1 MADGRVI
8 IEAILD
14 TVNVSKN
21 VKNLGKQLDGISWK
35 NIAEGDKKAQA
46 LAGAFKSTGV
56 ACTASLTTP
65 IVAAGKAAFSVA
77 TDYESATSRIQAAFG
92 VTRAEAER
100 FSGIGK
106 SIYENGWGTSLDE
119 VNDALIQCKSTLRDV
134 SDEDL
139 STVTTNA
146 LMLSQTFGADV
157 NESIRGVNALMEG
170 FGLSAD
176 EATDLMTAGMQRG
189 LNYTDELG
197 DNLSEYSV
205 RWGEAGMSASQYF
218 SLLEAGT
225 SNGAYNLDKVGDYL
239 NEFLT
244 ALSDG
249 RMEESIGQFSE
260 GTQQVFENFKSG
272 GATAEDVLNAVLG
285 DITQMPNEYDKA
297 ALASTLWS
305 SLGED
310 NAMGMIESLAGVQDS
325 FGDVGGA
332 AQQAA
337 EDASDNFNTKAMTAV
352 RDLQGAIEPL
362 GGVLLNLMGPVTDV
376 AGAFASWL
384 GGMSPQAQ
392 TAVVA
397 ILGIVASIGPAMIGI
412 GNLVGSVKQ
421 IGDAFQAAGKVGSS
435 ALDLITKHPVVAAIA
450 LIVAAVITLWN
461 TNEDFRN
468 AVMAIWDAIG
478 SAFQTAVSVAGEVA
492 ASIAG
497 FFGGL
502 AETLGGVWDGIV
514 SAVGSAIDGIAAF
527 FQGLADTAANV
538 WDGICSAVQVA
549 VMLLASILNLA
560 VQVLLIPWNFIWQNF
575 GETLTAAWD
584 GICSTV
590 QAALDAVN
598 LVITTVLTAV
608 SEWWSSVWA
617 AVSAVAEA
625 VWSAIVAAVTLYIT
639 NVQTAISTILA
650 VIQAVWSTV
659 WGAISSTAS
668 AIWSAISGAASAF
681 ISSVLSVISSVLSAI
696 QSVWS
701 SVWSAVSSTASGIWN
716 GIRSAIGSAV
726 NAISSTISSVF
737 NAVRSTTEGVWNG
750 IKSTITGAIDGA
762 KNVVRSGLDAISGFF
777 SGLHL
782 SFPSIKLPHFS
793 ISGSFSLDPPS
804 VPSFGIQ
811 WYANGGVFNGATI
824 AGIGEA
830 GPEMALPLNQRSIA
844 PFAKAIAGAMPGGQ
858 GATVYQFGDINVNMS
873 ELRDLATLEDFV
885 NLVLQAKRANPTRTR
900 G

>member
-14 TVNVSKN
+14 TVNVQKN
-21 VKNLGKQLDGISWK
+21 VKSLGKQLDGISWK
-35 NIAEGDKKAQA
+35 NIAAGDEKAQA
-46 LAGAFKSTGV
+46 LAGAFKGAGV
-56 ACTASLTTP
+56 ACTASLTAP
-65 IVAAGKAAFSVA
+65 IVAAGRAAFSVA
-77 TDYESATSRIQAAFG
+77 SDYESATSRIQAAFG

-106 SIYENGWGTSLDE
+106 TIYENGWGTSLDE

-139 STVTTNA
+139 GTVTTNA

-170 FGLSAD
+170 FGLSAT

-205 RWGEAGMSASQYF
+205 RWGEAGMSASEYF

-249 RMEESIGQFSE
+249 RMEESIGSFSE
-260 GTQQVFENFKSG
+260 GTQEVFENFKQG
-272 GATAEDVLNAVLG
+272 GATAEDVLQAVLG
-285 DITQMPNEYDKA
+285 DLTQMPNEYDKA

-332 AQQAA
+332 AEDAA
-337 EDASDNFNTKAMTAV
+337 AAASDNFETKAMTAV

-362 GGVLLNLMGPVTDV
+362 GGVLLNLMEPVTEV
-376 AGAFASWL
+376 AGAFAQWL
-384 GGMSPQAQ
+384 GGMDPQAQ

-397 ILGIVASIGPAMIGI
+397 LLGVVAGIGPVLVGV

-421 IGDAFQAAGKVGSS
+421 IGEAFQTAGKLGSS
-435 ALDLITKHPVVAAIA
+435 ALDLITKHPIIA
-450 LIVAAVITLWN
+450 FITLIVAAVVTLWN

-478 SAFQTAVSVAGEVA
+478 QAFQTAVDVAGQVA
-492 ASIAG
+492 DSIAQ
-497 FFGGL
+497 FFTGL
-502 AETLGGVWDGIV
+502 GETLGGVWDGIV
-514 SAVGSAIDGIAAF
+514 AAVGAAVDGIAQF
-527 FQGLADTAANV
+527 FQGLAETAQAV
-538 WDGICSAVQVA
+538 WDGICNAVQVA
-549 VMLLASILNLA
+549 VMLLGSILSLA
-560 VQVLLIPWNFIWQNF
+560 VDVLLIPWNFIWENF
-575 GETLTAAWD
+575 GETLTAAWE
-584 GICSTV
+584 T
-590 QAALDAVN
+590 
-598 LVITTVLTAV
+598 
-608 SEWWSSVWA
+608 
-617 AVSAVAEA
+617 
-625 VWSAIVAAVTLYIT
+625 IVAAVTAYIGY
-639 NVQTAISTILA
+639 VQTVISTVLSI
-650 VIQAVWSTV
+650 IQSVWSTV
-659 WGAISSTAS
+659 WGAVSSTAS

-681 ISSVLSVISSVLSAI
+681 ISSVLSVIQSVLSTI
-696 QSVWS
+696 QGVWS
-701 SVWSAVSSTASGIWN
+701 AIWSAVSSTASSIWN
-716 GIRSAIGSAV
+716 GIKSAIGSAV

-737 NAVRSTTEGVWNG
+737 SAVSGTVSSVWNG

-762 KNVVRSGLDAISGFF
+762 KSTVRSGLDAISGFF
-777 SGLHL
+777 SGLSL
-782 SFPSIKLPHFS
+782 SFPHINLPHFS
-793 ISGSFSLDPPS
+793 ISGDFSLNPPS
-804 VPSFGIQ
+804 VPSFGIE
-811 WYANGGVFNGATI
+811 WYAKGGVFNGATI

-830 GPEMALPLNQRSIA
+830 GPEMALPLNPRSIA
-844 PFAKAIAGAMPGGQ
+844 PFAREIAGFMPQ
-858 GATVYQFGDINVNMS
+858 GAGQVVYQFGDINVNMS

-885 NLVLQAKRANPTRTR
+885 DLVLQAKRANPTRTR
-900 G
+900 

>member
-21 VKNLGKQLDGISWK
+21 VKNLSKQLDGISWK

-46 LAGAFKSTGV
+46 LSDAFKATGV
-56 ACTASLTTP
+56 ACTACLTTP
-65 IVAAGKAAFSVA
+65 IVAAGAAAFSVA
-77 TDYESATSRIQAAFG
+77 ADYESATSRIQAAFG
-92 VTRAEAER
+92 VTREEAER

-106 SIYENGWGTSLDE
+106 TIYENGWGTSLDE

-139 STVTTNA
+139 GTVTTNA

-157 NESIRGVNALMEG
+157 NESIRGVNALMDG
-170 FGLSAD
+170 FGLSAT

-249 RMEESIGQFSE
+249 RMESSIGSFSE
-260 GTQQVFENFKSG
+260 GTQQVFENFKAG
-272 GATAEDVLNAVLG
+272 GATAEDVLNAVLT
-285 DITQMPNEYDKA
+285 DISQMPNEYDKA
-297 ALASTLWS
+297 TLASTLWS

-332 AQQAA
+332 AEQAA
-337 EDASDNFNTKAMTAV
+337 EAASDNFNTKAMSAV
-352 RDLQGAIEPL
+352 RQLQGAIAPL
-362 GGVLLNLMGPVTDV
+362 GDVLLNLMGPITEV

-384 GGMSPQAQ
+384 GGLDPQAQ
-392 TAVVA
+392 TAIVA
-397 ILGIVASIGPAMIGI
+397 IAGILAAVGPVMIGV
-412 GNLVGSVKQ
+412 GNLIGSVQQ
-421 IGDAFQAAGKVGSS
+421 IGAAFQVAGKLGSS
-435 ALDLITKHPVVAAIA
+435 ALGLITAHPIIAFIA
-450 LIVAAVITLWN
+450 LIVAAVVTLWN

-478 SAFQTAVSVAGEVA
+478 AAFQSAVQVAGEVA
-492 ASIAG
+492 ASIG
-497 FFGGL
+497 EFFSGL

-514 SAVGSAIDGIAAF
+514 AAVGAAVDGIASF
-527 FQGLADTAANV
+527 FQGMADTAQAA
-538 WDGICSAVQVA
+538 WDGICNVVQVA
-549 VMLLASILNLA
+549 VMLLASILTLG
-560 VQVLLIPWNFIWQNF
+560 VELLLVPWNFIWENF
-575 GETLTAAWD
+575 GTTLTAAWD
-584 GICSTV
+584 GFCSAVQGALEAISAVITAVLAVV
-590 QAALDAVN
+590 QAYWSMVW
-598 LVITTVLTAV
+598 TAV
-608 SEWWSSVWA
+608 QL
-617 AVSAVAEA
+617 VAET
-625 VWSAIVAAVTLYIT
+625 VWNAIVAAVTAYINYVYT
-639 NVQTAISTILA
+639 VVSTVLA
-650 VIQAVWSTV
+650 VIQAVWSTAWNAISAAASAV
-659 WGAISSTAS
+659 WGAISS
-668 AIWSAISGAASAF
+668 AASAF
-681 ISSVLSVISSVLSAI
+681 ISAVLSVIQAVLSTI
-696 QSVWS
+696 QAVWS
-701 SVWSAVSSTASGIWN
+701 SIWSAVSSTASGIWN
-716 GIRSAIGSAV
+716 GIRSTISGAV
-726 NAISSTISSVF
+726 NAIGSVISSVF
-737 NAVRSTTEGVWNG
+737 NGARSTTEGAFNA
-750 IKSTITGAIDGA
+750 IRSTITGAIDGA
-762 KNVVRSGLDAISGFF
+762 KNTVRSGLDAISGFF

-782 SFPSIKLPHFS
+782 SFPSIKLPHFTV
-793 ISGSFSLDPPS
+793 SGEFSVNPPS
-804 VPSFGIQ
+804 VPSFGIS
-811 WYANGGVFNGATI
+811 WYAQGGVFNGATI

-844 PFAKAIAGAMPGGQ
+844 PFARAIADNMPGGQ
-858 GATVYQFGDINVNMS
+858 GSVVYQFGDINLSMDQ
-873 ELRDLATLEDFV
+873 LRDLATLED
-885 NLVLQAKRANPTRTR
+885 LVTLILQAKRANPTRTR